1 MRNAS
6 NAILSSVERAL
17 QSKMEIVRGL
27 LHYED
32 NELEFELSEVV
43 SGEYSIPG
51 SGHYYQVVIDGNV
64 FASSMSLVNPE
75 FEFTMPGEF
84 LYDEWGVMYSSLGPE
99 NERVRVMRS
108 DFMFLSKYTTIIIA
122 ESIEDSISI
131 INTIRMYVIAILSF
145 TIFIACFMNLWIF
158 SRSLRPLDY
167 FSDTVSR
174 ITHKNLE
181 ERLDT
186 HSQAAEL
193 RVLSESFNGMLDRLQ
208 KAFEIERQVIADAS
222 HELKTPLSVVKAQ
235 CDVILLRRRTVQE
248 YTEAFEII
256 NRAAS
261 TMGRLVN
268 DLLLLAKLDSGILS
282 LKSFSSLSINE
293 CLQDAIRMVRV
304 LAEKKDITLVYKVQ
318 GELYASGSKAKL
330 SEAFMNILDN
340 AVLYSDIRGVVE
352 ATAHRENNK
361 IVVRIRD
368 EGVGIDKADL
378 QRIFDRFYRVDKS
391 RSSKGTGLGLSIAN
405 VIIESHGGS
414 IVVESV
420 LGEGSIFTVSIPV
433 SM

>member
-43 SGEYSIPG
+43 FGEYSIPG

-145 TIFIACFMNLWIF
+145 TIFIACFMN
-158 SRSLRPLDY
+158 
-167 FSDTVSR
+167 
-174 ITHKNLE
+174 
-181 ERLDT
+181 
-186 HSQAAEL
+186 
-193 RVLSESFNGMLDRLQ
+193 
-208 KAFEIERQVIADAS
+208 
-222 HELKTPLSVVKAQ
+222 
-235 CDVILLRRRTVQE
+235 
-248 YTEAFEII
+248 
-256 NRAAS
+256 
-261 TMGRLVN
+261 
-268 DLLLLAKLDSGILS
+268 
-282 LKSFSSLSINE
+282 
-293 CLQDAIRMVRV
+293 
-304 LAEKKDITLVYKVQ
+304 
-318 GELYASGSKAKL
+318 
-330 SEAFMNILDN
+330 
-340 AVLYSDIRGVVE
+340 
-352 ATAHRENNK
+352 
-361 IVVRIRD
+361 
-368 EGVGIDKADL
+368 
-378 QRIFDRFYRVDKS
+378 
-391 RSSKGTGLGLSIAN
+391 
-405 VIIESHGGS
+405 
-414 IVVESV
+414 
-420 LGEGSIFTVSIPV
+420 
-433 SM
+433 